1 MNRRNTL
8 LTIIAAAIF
17 ALCLPGLAAA
27 QSNDTWWNQD
37 QRDRDYR
44 DRDRDYRDRDDD
56 QNRDDRYYNRGRYS
70 YDARTLR
77 DAARRLRDNTRRL
90 ENEVNHNL
98 DRSRL
103 DGSNRED
110 HINADMAEF
119 RRAAERLNSSIG
131 NGRDLNRSA
140 GDADALIRSANE
152 MARELGRFR
161 LEGSTFIAWRN
172 LQTDLN
178 TVADAY
184 GLNYIGGGNS
194 GGYDRRNDNWRRRP

>member
-1 MNRRNTL
+1 VKESNIMNRRNTL

-27 QSNDTWWNQD
+27 QSSDAWWAQD
-37 QRDRDYR
+37 QR
-44 DRDRDYRDRDDD
+44 DRDRDYRD
-56 QNRDDRYYNRGRYS
+56 QNRDDRYNNRGRYN

-77 DAARRLRDNTRRL
+77 DAVRRLRDNTRRL
-90 ENEVNHNL
+90 ENDVNHNL

-110 HINADMAEF
+110 HINADMTDF

-140 GDADALIRSANE
+140 NDADALIRSANE
-152 MARELGRFR
+152 MSRELGRFR
-161 LEGSTFIAWRN
+161 LEGRTFDDWRN
-172 LQTDLN
+172 LQTDLH

-184 GLNYIGGGNS
+184 DLNYTGGRDNGD
-194 GGYDRRNDNWRRRP
+194 YDRRNDNWRRRP